1 MMQAIFD
8 EAAAL
13 VCVGL
18 FTASTWL
25 WLATFAGG

>member
-1 MMQAIFD
+1 MIRGVID

-13 VCVGL
+13 VSVGL

-25 WLATFAGG
+25 WVSTFAGG